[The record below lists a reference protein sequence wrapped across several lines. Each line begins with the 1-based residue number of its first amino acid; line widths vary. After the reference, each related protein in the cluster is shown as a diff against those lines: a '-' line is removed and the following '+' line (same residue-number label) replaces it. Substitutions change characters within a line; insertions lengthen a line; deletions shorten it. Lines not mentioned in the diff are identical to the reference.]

1 MIQDGGDRYVP
12 FNPDVLN
19 RMTWEQMIEES
30 SRMEE
35 QDNLWKQ
42 ANAQNVVQLAGL
54 FGKRDLLKQRD
65 YQEYQNSTGESLLG
79 NERKDSTEKESA
91 APSYERAVGGPN
103 MQLTK
108 SRAELRSQA
117 EMMVRNGRLGTVKS
131 AEEAIR
137 QDWLSRGYIV
147 K

>member
-1 MIQDGGDRYVP
+1 MIQDDGDRYVP

-42 ANAQNVVQLAGL
+42 ANAQNVMQLAGL
-54 FGKRDLLKQRD
+54 
-65 YQEYQNSTGESLLG
+65 
-79 NERKDSTEKESA
+79 
-91 APSYERAVGGPN
+91 
-103 MQLTK
+103 K
-108 SRAELRSQA
+108 SRTELRSQA

>member
-1 MIQDGGDRYVP
+1 MIQDSGDRYVP

-30 SRMEE
+30 GRMEE

-42 ANAQNVVQLAGL
+42 ANAQNVMQLAGL
-54 FGKRDLLKQRD
+54 FGGSDVLGPKGHKA
-65 YQEYQNSTGESLLG
+65 YQDATGGSLFG
-79 NERKDSTEKESA
+79 DGTKAPPEKESA
-91 APSYERAVGGPN
+91 APSYDRAIGGPN

-108 SRAELRSQA
+108 SREELRSQA
-117 EMMVRNGRLGTVKS
+117 EMMVRNGRLGTVKA

-137 QDWLSRGYIV
+137 QDWLNRGYNV